1 MLPNRGNHRPQLI
14 FGTRPAPPLPGG
26 WPVFLV
32 WGLELQ
38 PEAAM
43 GLNGNRLIAEEQ
55 AYSSPEKA
63 IEMGGKYLKL
73 DVNR

>member
-1 MLPNRGNHRPQLI
+1 M
-14 FGTRPAPPLPGG
+14 
-26 WPVFLV
+26 FLV

-38 PEAAM
+38 PETAM

-73 DVNR
+73 DVNG